1 MRWKWGKR
9 LNSLSDSSEK
19 AVVLDNKKL
28 AGKINNNN
36 NNVVSLIFLMAVI
49 FKTLKHNTPSSAE
62 FWNFCGDGMNGTR
75 GQNTCDGEYNA
86 TQTSR
91 RCLRCQSTTTTTK
104 VAKEKITT
112 SEQDNVFFQTDWL
125 SYSIA
130 TRKMFPLCV
139 LLPFSSFN
147 YFHVWVVAGCW
158 DWVPHRVMRS
168 RPRWFVH
175 WTARQPVS
183 LLPRRKSFHLFS
195 IIIIIIQEKKQ
206 IHLISYHFIGYYYSD
221 EKNGDIA
228 RRINWLVLADS
239 QKMAK
244 LAKFKF
250 LLLFL
255 PTCITIHISQV
266 NLSRL
271 SIRRRTKVSPFFF
284 FFFAGDG
291 GSPDL
296 WRVVYAEGYINT
308 DIDRQTDRRA
318 IYCVHNRDTASI
330 IEKK

>member
-1 MRWKWGKR
+1 
-9 LNSLSDSSEK
+9 
-19 AVVLDNKKL
+19 
-28 AGKINNNN
+28 
-36 NNVVSLIFLMAVI
+36 
-49 FKTLKHNTPSSAE
+49 
-62 FWNFCGDGMNGTR
+62 MNGTR

-91 RCLRCQSTTTTTK
+91 RCLRCQSTTTTK

-195 IIIIIIQEKKQ
+195 IIIIIYHHFYVSNVETWNHAVVKRYKQ
-206 IHLISYHFIGYYYSD
+206 FKEYTFVDKVPFISTNLIYHKEIIRSLS
-221 EKNGDIA
+221 A
-228 RRINWLVLADS
+228 
-239 QKMAK
+239 
-244 LAKFKF
+244 
-250 LLLFL
+250 
-255 PTCITIHISQV
+255 
-266 NLSRL
+266 LSR
-271 SIRRRTKVSPFFF
+271 SVAEFFYHL
-284 FFFAGDG
+284 
-291 GSPDL
+291 PRWCL
-296 WRVVYAEGYINT
+296 KPY
-308 DIDRQTDRRA
+308 
-318 IYCVHNRDTASI
+318 
-330 IEKK
+330 K

>member
-1 MRWKWGKR
+1 
-9 LNSLSDSSEK
+9 
-19 AVVLDNKKL
+19 
-28 AGKINNNN
+28 
-36 NNVVSLIFLMAVI
+36 
-49 FKTLKHNTPSSAE
+49 
-62 FWNFCGDGMNGTR
+62 MNGTR

-250 LLLFL
+250 SSSFSTYLHHNSHIAGELISTFNQKKNKSIAVFFLLL
-255 PTCITIHISQV
+255 CWRR
-266 NLSRL
+266 RL
-271 SIRRRTKVSPFFF
+271 SGSLTGGLRRRLYKH
-284 FFFAGDG
+284 
-291 GSPDL
+291 
-296 WRVVYAEGYINT
+296 RHRQT
-308 DIDRQTDRRA
+308 DIDRQTCYLLRTQQGHGHNRKKNKKKEKKERKSSYRDVSHTMNYYLFLFSYISSYLIQNNSSQPIYSIRNRNHHLVNIA
-318 IYCVHNRDTASI
+318 IYIYIN
-330 IEKK
+330 